1 MRYLRSQIEREF
13 PSRVLVDNGMPAGTE
28 RLRVLHVIN
37 SMSRGGTEMVV
48 LKLIAGLD
56 DNRFEQHV
64 CATRGFD
71 ADFVRMRLSE
81 SQLSVVGTPN
91 LGWQFPLFRLA
102 SVMRKFRPHVVH
114 SRNWGAL
121 EAVPA
126 ARLAGVPVVIHSEH
140 GYELDMFGGLPLR
153 RRLFRRANYA
163 MADAVFAVTRELRD
177 FHARQAWVRRES
189 MGVIYNGVDT
199 ERFAPCRESRALL
212 RCELGLPSES
222 FVVGTV
228 GRLVPIKD
236 QRTLIHAASKLVDA
250 GVDIHVVLVGS
261 GPDKE
266 GLRSLAAGRLDGRVC
281 FVGDS
286 DRVPELLNAIDVF
299 VLPSRGEGMSN
310 TLLEAMA
317 CGLPVLATQVGGN
330 PEIVEEER
338 TGWLFRPGDFDEL
351 AGRLLLLAKNPDVT
365 LRFGQA
371 GRERAVEFF
380 SLDRMLENYR
390 DLYVGIAERRGVV
403 AARGEPAHVRN

>member
-1 MRYLRSQIEREF
+1 MQIQSQIEREL
-13 PSRVLVDNGMPAGTE
+13 PSRVLVDSDMPVDTE

-37 SMSRGGTEMVV
+37 YMNRGGTEMVV
-48 LKLIAGLD
+48 LKLIAGLGD
-56 DNRFEQHV
+56 TRFEQHV

-71 ADFVRMRLSE
+71 SDFVRSRLPE
-81 SQLSVVGTPN
+81 SKLSVAGTPK
-91 LGWQFPLFRLA
+91 LSWQFPLFRLA
-102 SVMRKFRPHVVH
+102 RVMRKYRPHVVH

-140 GYELDMFGGLPLR
+140 GYEMDMFAGLPLR
-153 RRLFRRANYA
+153 RRLFRRATYT

-177 FHARQAWVRRES
+177 FHARQAWVRPKS

-199 ERFAPCRESRALL
+199 KRFAPCRVSRALL
-212 RCELGLPSES
+212 RGELGLPSES

-236 QRTLIHAASKLVDA
+236 QGTLIQAASRLVEA
-250 GVDIHVVLVGS
+250 GVELRLVLVGS
-261 GPDKE
+261 GPE
-266 GLRSLAAGRLDGRVC
+266 RESLRNLATSQLGGRVS

-286 DRVPELLNAIDVF
+286 DRVPELLNAMDVF

-317 CGLPVLATQVGGN
+317 CGLPLLATKVGGN

-338 TGWLFRPGDFDEL
+338 TGWLFGPGDFNDL
-351 AGRLLLLAKNPDVT
+351 AGRLMLLANNPG
-365 LRFGQA
+365 LKLQFGRA
-371 GRERAVEFF
+371 ARERAVESF

-390 DLYVGIAERRGVV
+390 NLYAGLAERRGVL
-403 AARGEPAHVRN
+403 AARVEPAHVRN